1 MEINMKF
8 PVLVIRTFKEN
19 SDNIRC
25 VNQTELD
32 DVVRDIEL
40 GEHVFEYSIYSYETR
55 KVRTTSF
62 VEVEEI

>member
-1 MEINMKF
+1 MKF

-19 SDNIRC
+19 TDTVRC
-25 VNQTELD
+25 VDQTELD
-32 DVVRDIEL
+32 EMIRDIEL

-55 KVRTTSF
+55 KIRTTSF